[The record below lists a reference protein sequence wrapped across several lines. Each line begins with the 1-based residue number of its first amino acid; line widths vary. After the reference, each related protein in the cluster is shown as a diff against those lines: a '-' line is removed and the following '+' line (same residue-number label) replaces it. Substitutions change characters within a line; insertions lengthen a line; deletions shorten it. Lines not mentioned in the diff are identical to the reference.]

1 MRTQVME
8 WLTNQFGGQLPHS
21 GWGMVG
27 LTAGLF
33 LLTLVVGYLM
43 WWVTRTILLAIIHSF
58 ANRTKTHWDDLLIKN
73 RFFAALANIV
83 PLSFMHVFLNIT
95 FYALPSWEAFFL
107 KIVDLLILLVA
118 LVSTNRFLNTAR
130 DVIFENERLK
140 DKPIHSYFQVAKII
154 STGIFLILML
164 SLLTDKSPVF
174 FLTSLGAMT
183 AILLLVFK
191 DTIMGFVSS
200 IQISANDMVRI
211 GDWVTMDKFGAD
223 GTVIEINLATVK
235 VRNFDNTITTIPT
248 YSIITDSIKNWRGM
262 QESDGRRIKRAIN
275 LKMET
280 VRFANPEMLES
291 FKNVR
296 LLRSFIEEREE
307 QIRQYNSQ
315 FGEEQQGSPLNGRKQ
330 TNIGLFR
337 RYIEYY
343 LRNNPHINQEMT
355 LMVRQLAPTSEGLP
369 LEIYCFTRTKNWVE
383 YEMIM
388 GDIFDHLI
396 AAVHYFDLE
405 LFEKP
410 TGSDFKSDAK

>member
-1 MRTQVME
+1 MREQVSN
-8 WLTNQFGGQLPHS
+8 WLAGYFGGELPQH
-21 GWGMVG
+21 GWQMVG
-27 LTAGLF
+27 LTAAMF
-33 LLTLVVGYLM
+33 AATLVIGYLM
-43 WWVTRTILLAIIHSF
+43 WWLTRTILLAIIHSF
-58 ANRTKTHWDDLLIKN
+58 ASRTKTHWDDLLIKN
-73 RFFAALANIV
+73 RFFAALANVV
-83 PLSFMHVFLNIT
+83 PLSLMHAFLDAT
-95 FYALPSWEAFFL
+95 FYALPGWEAFFL
-107 KIVDLLILLVA
+107 KLVDLLILLAA
-118 LVSTNRFLNTAR
+118 LVSTNRFLNTSR

-154 STGIFLILML
+154 TTGIFLILML
-164 SLLTDKSPVF
+164 SLLTEKSPVF

-262 QESDGRRIKRAIN
+262 QESDGRRIKRALN
-275 LKMET
+275 VKMET
-280 VRFANPEMLES
+280 VRFATPEMLES

-307 QIRQYNSQ
+307 QIRQYNAQ

-337 RYIEYY
+337 RYIEHY

-383 YEMIM
+383 YEIIM

-396 AAVHYFDLE
+396 AAVHYFGLE
-405 LFEKP
+405 LFENP
-410 TGSDFKSDAK
+410 TGSDFKSAAK